1 MLLSNNDYNSPVTLS
16 LHINSI
22 FFSLFAILLCLTF
35 LLFYTEICST
45 AADCMD
51 KMDPVITGPQS
62 GNNRTRIIFVTGKPE
77 SIYWGNNI
85 VRLFFYRAVLQENCL
100 SILNKCRIAKAFPHA
115 TIHGWRLVTETA
127 LLNVCDLQALDHDRN
142 THVGL
147 GRLRLYS
154 ML

>member
-1 MLLSNNDYNSPVTLS
+1 MTIIVLSLWACTSTAYFLAYLLSFCASLFYAVQLRTAWTKWTRSSLGLS
-16 LHINSI
+16 LATTERGS
-22 FFSLFAILLCLTF
+22 FSSQENLRVFTGAIILSDF
-35 LLFYTEICST
+35 
-45 AADCMD
+45 
-51 KMDPVITGPQS
+51 
-62 GNNRTRIIFVTGKPE
+62 
-77 SIYWGNNI
+77 
-85 VRLFFYRAVLQENCL
+85 FFYRAVLQENCL

-115 TIHGWRLVTETA
+115 AIHGWRLVTETA